1 MDGFP
6 HQGVFFFNVAAKNR
20 HAAHANGKG
29 KERLVHG
36 AHHNAAID
44 LSKIRHQ
51 VKFQAFCRAR
61 QEQAVHRQHQHQ
73 HQQGQ
78 HHIFGNALQPALQV
92 KA

>member
-1 MDGFP
+1 MCIRDSRNQSIQHNNVDGFP
-6 HQGVFFFNVAAKNR
+6 HQGVLFFNVAAKNR

-61 QEQAVHRQHQHQ
+61 QGQAVQDVYKRQD
-73 HQQGQ
+73 
-78 HHIFGNALQPALQV
+78 
-92 KA
+92 KAGAQ